1 MKKRTCLAGFGGIL
15 GMLALFSAAPAS
27 AQWDWDRR
35 NDRDR
40 REIRRDVEDLRKDQ
54 RRLEQLEDMRERQL
68 RRHDYRGARRTEEA
82 IDRLRRDMARDRRDL
97 RNETRGRRYNDRWDN
112 DRW

>member
-15 GMLALFSAAPAS
+15 GMLALFAAAPAS

-40 REIRRDVEDLRKDQ
+40 REIRRDIEDLRRDQ
-54 RRLEQLEDMRERQL
+54 RKLEQLEEMRERQL
-68 RRHDYRGARRTEEA
+68 RDAPSVGP
-82 IDRLRRDMARDRRDL
+82 RLREL
-97 RNETRGRRYNDRWDN
+97 RAGR
-112 DRW
+112 